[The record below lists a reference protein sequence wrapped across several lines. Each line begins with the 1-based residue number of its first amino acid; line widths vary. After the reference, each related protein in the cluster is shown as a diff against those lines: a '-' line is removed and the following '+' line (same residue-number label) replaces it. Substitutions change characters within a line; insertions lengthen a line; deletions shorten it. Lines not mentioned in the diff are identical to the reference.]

1 MSSAGKRAAIEA
13 YIGATGSGKGLAI
26 NRRLDELKPRR
37 LLIWDPC
44 GEYGARAGAVNNL
57 PAAVEAFKRAG
68 GGPVRVRYVPGGRL
82 KIADAFGLLCDLAFT
97 AGDLV
102 FVGEELSDVTTAS
115 WAPPSWRRCN
125 TQGRHRG
132 LHIIGATQ
140 RPALI
145 DKTIL
150 SGATRIRCGALEY
163 SADIKAM
170 ADHLRRPVEE
180 VAAIRMQQDPHP
192 VLDYIE
198 RDKSKQETWRGRY
211 TIKAGRVVE
220 KRELLGST

>member
-26 NRRLDELKPRR
+26 NRRLAELKPRR

-44 GEYGARAGAVNNL
+44 GEYGAWAGAVHTL
-57 PAAVEAFKRAG
+57 ADACRAFLRAG
-68 GGPVRVRYVPGGRL
+68 GGPVRVRYVPDGRI
-82 KIADAFGLLCDLAFT
+82 KMGDAFGVLCQLAFS
-97 AGDLV
+97 AGDCV
-102 FVGEELSDVTTAS
+102 FVAEELSDVTTAS
-115 WAPPSWRRCN
+115 WAPPAWRRCN

-150 SGATRIRCGALEY
+150 SNATRIRCGALAY
-163 SADIKAM
+163 DSDSRAM
-170 ADHLRRPVEE
+170 AAVLRRPVDE
-180 VAAIRMQQDPHP
+180 VMDIRMQQEPFP
-192 VLDYIE
+192 ELEYIE
-198 RDKSKQETWRGRY
+198 RDMSAQKTWRGCY
-211 TIKAGRVVE
+211 VIKGGRIAE
-220 KRELLGST
+220 TREQV